1 MAEFTHIRDERLR
14 LVIVDYDPRW
24 PVLYDHE
31 RDHLQHVLGP
41 LALAIEHI
49 GSTAVPGLAAKA
61 IIDIMVGMRNLEDV
75 DAFKTALEGFGYTYH
90 FTGEDWSHFSK
101 VVLPKFEAYNLHIHP
116 LGSARWER
124 QLLFRDF
131 LRAHADVADAYAALK
146 RELASRKLPLRTYA
160 EAKTAFVED
169 VLARARR
176 DQTDG

>member
-1 MAEFTHIRDERLR
+1 MDDIV
-14 LVIVDYDPRW
+14 LVPYDPRW
-24 PVLYDHE
+24 PVLFQE
-31 RDHLQHVLGP
+31 EAVRIRHLLDDLVTR
-41 LALAIEHI
+41 IEHI

-61 IIDIMVGMRNLEDV
+61 IIDIMVGMRNLKDV
-75 DAFKTALEGFGYTYH
+75 DAFTAALEGLGYTYH

-101 VVLPKFEAYNLHIHP
+101 VVLPQLEAYNLHIHP

-131 LRAHADVADAYAALK
+131 LRAHADVADAYAAQK
-146 RELASRKLPLRTYA
+146 RDLAARKLPLRVYA

-176 DQTDG
+176 DQTDR

>member
-1 MAEFTHIRDERLR
+1 MAEFTHTRDERLR
-14 LVIVDYDPRW
+14 LAIVDYDPQW
-24 PVLYDHE
+24 PMLYEHE
-31 RDHLQHVLGP
+31 REHLQHVLGP

-75 DAFKTALEGFGYTYH
+75 DAFTAGLEGLGYTYH
-90 FTGEDWSHFSK
+90 FTGDDWSHFSK
-101 VVLPKFEAYNLHIHP
+101 VVLPQFEAYNLHIHP

-146 RELASRKLPLRTYA
+146 RDLAGRKLPLRVYA

-176 DQTDG
+176 DQTDR